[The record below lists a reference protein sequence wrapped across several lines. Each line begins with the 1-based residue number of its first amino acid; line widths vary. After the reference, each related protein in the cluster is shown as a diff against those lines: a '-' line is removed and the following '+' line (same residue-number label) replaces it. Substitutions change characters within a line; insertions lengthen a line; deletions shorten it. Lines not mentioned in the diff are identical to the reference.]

1 MSFQG
6 KPLLDYLINTFIN
19 DNQNKNNFKFN
30 EQQLVFIKNIIIKKK
45 LEIDETVKNIIYNY

>member
-30 EQQLVFIKNIIIKKK
+30 E
-45 LEIDETVKNIIYNY
+45 